1 MLILL
6 KKKLDNKLLIITI
19 TQRQAG
25 IFKNLFPYSFFLV
38 QVSKLVADNYLIN
51 T

>member
-6 KKKLDNKLLIITI
+6 KKLDNKFLIITI
-19 TQRQAG
+19 TQHHAE

-38 QVSKLVADNYLIN
+38 QVSKLVADNYLVN